1 MRILKKNTKRVIF
14 CLISL
19 ITMSALIPI
28 TKGDP
33 TTIEDSTFP
42 ASDGEY
48 YQWTCTYCIDSF
60 DGNIG
65 EGSYFNV
72 TIGTIYQGSY
82 MAISHALIVPAIAG
96 TYYKGLDSHSVD
108 IVSYYCVYNASL
120 QYIYLPFNLAPPFIL
135 PIPLN
140 LTMIAEH
147 FISNWGAPTIVNG
160 NSLIVDMGGGYIQ
173 TFNYNSNGFCSSW
186 TYDINGEQLLKYI
199 LGGGDGDGAIPYGNY
214 FIIPTVISIA
224 IIVIFI
230 KKRYFH

>member
-1 MRILKKNTKRVIF
+1 MKKYTKFVIF

-19 ITMSALIPI
+19 IAMSALIPI
-28 TKGDP
+28 TRGDS

-48 YQWTCTYCIDSF
+48 YKWTCTYCNDSF
-60 DGNIG
+60 DVYIG

-96 TYYKGLDSHSVD
+96 TYYKGVDSHSSD

-120 QYIYLPFNLAPPFIL
+120 HYIYLPFNLAPPFIL

-147 FISNWGAPTIVNG
+147 FISNWGAPTTISG
-160 NSLIVDMGGGYIQ
+160 NSLIVDVGSGSIQ
-173 TFNYNSNGFCSSW
+173 TFNYNSNGFCTSY
-186 TYDINGEQLLKYI
+186 TLDIYGEQVLKYS
-199 LGGGDGDGAIPYGNY
+199 LGEGEGDGAIPYGEY
-214 FIIPTVISIA
+214 FIVPTVITIG

-230 KKRYFH
+230 KKRYSIN